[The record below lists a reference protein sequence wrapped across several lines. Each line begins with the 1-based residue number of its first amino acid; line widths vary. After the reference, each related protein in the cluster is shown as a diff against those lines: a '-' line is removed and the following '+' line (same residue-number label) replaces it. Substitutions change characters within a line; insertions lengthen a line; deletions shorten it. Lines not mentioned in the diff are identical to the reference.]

1 MAAGAALL
9 GNFIE
14 MEVVEIARLSKEDC
28 LTPIFVC
35 FLQLPGGRGGIGF
48 VSDIWGGGAL
58 TIFFRNKGPERC
70 LGSRGRAWKAGVRH
84 GGSFPLIKHTA
95 DKRLCFHRRAAG

>member
-48 VSDIWGGGAL
+48 VSDIWGGGSPHNL
-58 TIFFRNKGPERC
+58 F
-70 LGSRGRAWKAGVRH
+70 
-84 GGSFPLIKHTA
+84 
-95 DKRLCFHRRAAG
+95 